1 MKDPAK
7 LYKYHTANCR
17 RVVDAL
23 NQVEFQG
30 RRAVAREDRKALKA
44 LLPLY
49 GLLIG
54 ASAETRLQKILFE
67 PGAFDDAQRTSVI
80 SESSQFDRWKC
91 LLNVA
96 FRAHNGLN
104 ARTALTKDTLPI
116 DDFLLYQELGQLLDH
131 ELRII
136 IEIRNKLAHGQWE
149 YPLNEACT
157 GVLQDKK
164 RLLNQENL
172 LSLKFKR
179 TIIDNLLS
187 IMRDLAVS
195 HGTLQ
200 RDFGVYYDRLR
211 NARRNLA
218 KRSYE
223 KYKKSLI
230 EKKKR
235 GDLERVI
242 AVARHNNHEIAQE
255 AYRLYLDRLRTGA
268 PGTELGDWLAAEQI
282 VLRRRATAAGITLHA
297 V

>member
-1 MKDPAK
+1 MKAPAK
-7 LYKYHTANCR
+7 LYRYHTANYR

-23 NQVEFQG
+23 KQVELQG
-30 RRAVAREDRKALKA
+30 RRAVAKGDRKALKA

-54 ASAETRLQKILFE
+54 AAAETRLHKILFE
-67 PGAFDDAQRTSVI
+67 PGAFDDAQRAEVTN
-80 SESSQFDRWKC
+80 EGSQFDRWKR
-91 LLNVA
+91 LLAVA
-96 FRAHNGLN
+96 FRAHNSLN
-104 ARTALTKDTLPI
+104 PKTTLTKDTLPI
-116 DDFLLYQELGQLLDH
+116 KDFLLYEELGHLLEH

-149 YPLNEACT
+149 YPLNEDCT
-157 GVLQDKK
+157 DVLPDKK
-164 RLLNQENL
+164 KLLNQENL

-187 IMRDLAVS
+187 IMRDLTVS

-200 RDFGVYYDRLR
+200 RDFDVYYNRLR
-211 NARRNLA
+211 NARRSLA
-218 KRSYE
+218 NRSYE
-223 KYKKSLI
+223 KYKRSLI

-242 AVARHNNHEIAQE
+242 AVAKRNNDEIAQE
-255 AYRLYLDRLRTGA
+255 AYHLYLGRVQTGA
-268 PGTELGDWLAAEQI
+268 PGTNVGDWLAAEQI
-282 VLRRRATAAGITLHA
+282 VLRRRAAAAGIDLRP